1 MEEEVHS
8 KRQRLDE
15 SGASCPPA
23 TVARDNFALA
33 AFPRANDVINF
44 LVRSPFSDT
53 LSAPV
58 RPWFTH
64 QIFPD
69 EQLRLTTTQFPP
81 GSSIDVVVDAQTL
94 AFDVEVHLAAD
105 IPMSDQQAVLEYLK
119 EHMRP
124 LALPKDTADAQFRV
138 IGPDHRQPAT
148 EAKRAEDQACAAIGE
163 LVATNFC
170 SAEDPT
176 TFEVRLASHQSA
188 TAATALLARLEALAM
203 WFIETASPV
212 DFTEAKWELLLAYE
226 VGRSTT
232 TAAPTRSVAGYLT
245 LYTFHNPF
253 LGSKIRICQA
263 LVMPHYL
270 QRGLGRLLLRAAY
283 DLALARAHVVEI
295 TVEDPCAAFAN
306 LRDQVD
312 FALLAERRSD
322 ATAASADA
330 VAKELKLIP
339 AQACFVVDACD
350 FFRLLTRLLS
360 AAPAA
365 ADDAAVVDAAR
376 AMLRRRAKGS
386 ESRETLSDADRALL
400 EDALDA
406 VDAGGFKAL
415 RLQAK
420 RHLLRF
426 DADGLRDLPK
436 PDMQRALSELFD
448 DRLDRF
454 LRLTAAAQRLRL
466 LPL

>member
-1 MEEEVHS
+1 MDVETHF

-15 SGASCPPA
+15 SGASCAPA
-23 TVARDNFALA
+23 SVARDNFALA

-69 EQLRLTTTQFPP
+69 EQLRLTATQFPP
-81 GSSIDVVVDAQTL
+81 GSFVNVVVDAQTL
-94 AFDVEVHLAAD
+94 AFDVEVHLTSD
-105 IPMSDQQAVLEYLK
+105 IPATDQQAVLEYLK

-124 LALPKDTADAQFRV
+124 LALPKDTDDAQFRIV
-138 IGPDHRQPAT
+138 GPDAHRQPT
-148 EAKRAEDQACAAIGE
+148 EAAKRAEDGACAAIGE
-163 LVATNFC
+163 LIATNQGP
-170 SAEDPT
+170 AEDLSA
-176 TFEVRLASHQSA
+176 FEVRLATHQSD
-188 TAATALLARLEALAM
+188 AAASALLARLEALAM
-203 WFIETASPV
+203 WFIETASSV
-212 DFTEAKWELLLAYE
+212 DFTEAKWELLVAYE

-232 TAAPTRSVAGYLT
+232 TTPPQRSVAGYLT

-263 LVMPHYL
+263 LVLPHHL

-306 LRDQVD
+306 LRDQID
-312 FALLAERRSD
+312 FALLAERRPD
-322 ATAASADA
+322 ATAASVDA
-330 VAKELKLIP
+330 VAKALKLIP
-339 AQACFVVDACD
+339 AQACFVVDARD
-350 FFRLLTRLLS
+350 FFRLLTRLLT

-365 ADDAAVVDAAR
+365 ADDAATVDAAR
-376 AMLRRRAKGS
+376 AMLRRRT
-386 ESRETLSDADRALL
+386 RETLSDTDRALL

-454 LRLTAAAQRLRL
+454 LRLTAAAQRLQL
-466 LPL
+466 LPP